1 MKIVNIATSAC
12 LTPSSSRS
20 FRAVGSKKKI
30 IFIPR
35 SPSERK
41 KPSTSVGGL
50 FFCLDFAR
58 NLPEDKNKNLQT
70 LTESL
75 FQWWR

>member
-12 LTPSSSRS
+12 LTPSAPDRS
-20 FRAVGSKKKI
+20 VRSGVTKKI

-35 SPSERK
+35 SPSIRK
-41 KPSTSVGGL
+41 KPSTSVGGF
-50 FFCLDFAR
+50 FFCSDFAR
-58 NLPEDKNKNLQT
+58 NLPEDKSKNLQT